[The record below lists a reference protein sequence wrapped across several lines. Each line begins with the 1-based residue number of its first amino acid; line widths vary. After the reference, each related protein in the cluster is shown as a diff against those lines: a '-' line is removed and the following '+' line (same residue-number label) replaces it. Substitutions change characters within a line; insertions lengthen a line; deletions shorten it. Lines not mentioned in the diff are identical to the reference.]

1 MKFKFSVTIVLC
13 VLLINTVAAQ
23 NASVTFS
30 DKIKSTSG
38 IFTNGIYMKSIAGEA
53 EDVISVFGIRFN
65 KITTVSYNTTI
76 NEFPGIKL
84 MRFSKTLEPLGEL
97 DFSFPVDAGK
107 TGFLDFV
114 KLKSTYYVLSYEID
128 KSSDIMQ
135 INYQQINPSN
145 LSIQGPVKRLT
156 TLNLSAYENSNRI
169 EPSDLSIDYSSDS
182 TKILFTYEPDLKKKE
197 NKEVVI
203 VAADSKMSVIT
214 NTTHNFQ
221 ELEKKVRL
229 NDASIDNEGKIYLSY
244 NVYEK
249 DYEKDYVK
257 SDGNKIP
264 GFVTSICIVDGK
276 KETNY
281 SFASEGKFIHQSS
294 IAYDENGKTC
304 VIGLYKDAYNGRI
317 SGAFKAVINETKKV
331 IGSPTVFAAIP
342 QKILD
347 KVDIDNMGKKDGKK
361 AGLDNDF
368 HIRYSFSILPEGT
381 IKFMSEFQ
389 EIIGS
394 TGSVEMWGDVLITTF
409 NQDNKATFSLV
420 SKKQATVWQAYGGYR
435 IRRMYNFKFVAGS
448 FEPIF
453 FKNKLL
459 IFYNDNEDNFSKDP
473 AKQPDQ
479 MNNPDKSTLI
489 MAEVLPNGEIKKKE
503 VFSHRDYG
511 GYITNMNFH
520 YLKEGTYSIFALYYG
535 FLKYGL
541 KTGILTIK

>member
-1 MKFKFSVTIVLC
+1 MQIKSFIIIAIS
-13 VLLINTVAAQ
+13 VLLANSLAAQ
-23 NASVTFS
+23 NVSVTFS

-38 IFTNGIYMKSIAGEA
+38 IFTNGIYMKSIPSDA
-53 EDVISVFGIRFN
+53 EDVISVFGMKFK
-65 KITTVSYNTTI
+65 KITTVGYNTTI
-76 NEFPGIKL
+76 NPFPSIKL
-84 MRFSKTLEPLGEL
+84 IRFSKNLEPLGEL

-114 KLKSTYYVLSYEID
+114 KLKSTYYLLSYEID

-135 INYQQINPSN
+135 INYQQINATD
-145 LSIQGPVKRLT
+145 LRVQGTIKRLT

-169 EPSDLSIDYSSDS
+169 EPSDLSIDYSPDS
-182 TKILFTYEPDLKKKE
+182 SKILFTYEPDLKKKE

-214 NTTHNFQ
+214 STTHNFK

-249 DYEKDYVK
+249 DYDKDYVK

-264 GFVTSICIVDGK
+264 GFVTSICIIEGK
-276 KETNY
+276 QETNY

-294 IAYDENGKTC
+294 IAYDEKGKIC
-304 VIGLYKDAYNGRI
+304 IIGLYKDVFNGRI
-317 SGAFKAVINETKKV
+317 SGAFKAVINEAKKV
-331 IGSPTVFAAIP
+331 IGAPTVFAAIP

-368 HIRYSFSILPEGT
+368 RIRYTVSILPEGT
-381 IKFMSEFQ
+381 IKLMSEFQ
-389 EIIGS
+389 EVMSGTS
-394 TGSVEMWGDVLITTF
+394 SVEIWGDVLITTF
-409 NQDNKATFSLV
+409 DSNNKTTFSLI
-420 SKKQATVWQAYGGYR
+420 SKKQATVWQAYGGYQ

-479 MNNPDKSTLI
+479 MNNPEKSTLI

-503 VFSHRDYG
+503 VFSHRAYG

-520 YLKEGTYSIFALYYG
+520 YLKDGSYSIFALDCG
-535 FLKYGL
+535 FLKYGV